1 MSFLN
6 SIISNSNR
14 QQVPF
19 TIYKNAYLT
28 SAQDEIAQIDNAA
41 ITMTGFYEF
50 DYTNQVNVAF
60 EPLENSDFSS
70 DSLQNNPFELVVIG
84 TVSKEIKN
92 STYTANKVLEDQAI
106 VETALNQYLNST
118 TLLCIIPHSPLFR
131 VYSNLKL
138 LKINYGLT
146 ADKSNLVPYISF
158 RQIRQTTP
166 EYGGLV
172 QSQVSNPTTA
182 SAVNNGNV
190 NTVSP
195 TIETSPLMN
204 VA

>member
-28 SAQDEIAQIDNAA
+28 SAQDEIAQVDNAA
-41 ITMTGFYEF
+41 ITMTGFYGF
-50 DYTNQVNVAF
+50 DYKNQVNVAF

-70 DSLQNNPFELVVIG
+70 DSLQNNPFEISVIG
-84 TVSKEIKN
+84 TVSQIAKN
-92 STYTANKVLEDQAI
+92 STYTATKVLEDQAK
-106 VETALNQYLNST
+106 VEASLNQYLNST
-118 TLLCIIPHSPLFR
+118 SLLCIIPHSPLFR
-131 VYSNLKL
+131 TYSNLKL
-138 LKINYGLT
+138 MSIDYGFT
-146 ADKSNLVPYISF
+146 PDKTNLVCYINF

>member
-14 QQVPF
+14 QQIPF

-28 SAQDEIAQIDNAA
+28 SEQDEIAQQTNAA

-50 DYTNQVNVAF
+50 DYTNQINVAF

-70 DSLQNNPFELVVIG
+70 DSVQNNPFELVVVG

-92 STYTANKVLEDQAI
+92 STYTATKVLEDQAI
-106 VETALNQYLNST
+106 VEAALNQYLNST
-118 TLLCIIPHSPLFR
+118 LLLCIIPRSPLFR

-138 LKINYGLT
+138 LKINYGFT
-146 ADKSNLVPYISF
+146 ADKSNLVPYLSF

-172 QSQVSNPTTA
+172 QSQVANPTAA
-182 SAVNNGNV
+182 SPVNNGNV
-190 NTVSP
+190 NTTTP
-195 TIETSPLMN
+195 TIQTNSLMN